1 MIFSYLV
8 IAVLFEKSE
17 IGWTFFRQINSIDY
31 ARFKTNAIKNVKIA
45 SENVIY
51 CKHNHLK

>member
-8 IAVLFEKSE
+8 IAIVFEKDE
-17 IGWTFFRQINSIDY
+17 IGRTFFRSINSIDY
-31 ARFKTNAIKNVKIA
+31 ARPKTNAIKNLKIA